1 MDYDKEDET
10 TEGNPKEYEIIERN
24 ANEDGLQQTPTKR
37 MCYVTSPTVRA
48 TNATRRKYQRIRNS
62 PLNVTAWKL
71 LLSKLERVKSN
82 SQSKL
87 L

>member
-10 TEGNPKEYEIIERN
+10 TEGNPKEDKVIERS

-48 TNATRRKYQRIRNS
+48 ANATRSKYRRIRNS
-62 PLNVTAWKL
+62 PLNVTARKL

>member
-10 TEGNPKEYEIIERN
+10 TEGNPKEDEVIVTST
-24 ANEDGLQQTPTKR
+24 NEDGLQQTPTKR

-48 TNATRRKYQRIRNS
+48 ANATRSKYRRIRNS
-62 PLNVTAWKL
+62 PLNVTAQKL
-71 LLSKLERVKSN
+71 LLLKLERVKSN

>member
-10 TEGNPKEYEIIERN
+10 TEGNPKEYEITERN
-24 ANEDGLQQTPTKR
+24 TNEDGLQQIPTKR
-37 MCYVTSPTVRA
+37 MCYVTSPTVCA
-48 TNATRRKYQRIRNS
+48 ANAICSKYRRIRNS
-62 PLNVTAWKL
+62 PLNVIARKL
-71 LLSKLERVKSN
+71 LLSKLCVKSN